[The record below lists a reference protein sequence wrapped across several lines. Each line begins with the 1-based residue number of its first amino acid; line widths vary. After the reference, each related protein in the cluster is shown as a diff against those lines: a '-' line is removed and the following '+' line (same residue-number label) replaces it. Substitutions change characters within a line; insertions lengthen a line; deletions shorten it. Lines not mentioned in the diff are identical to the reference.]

1 MFPDARSQR
10 SLATVWRRGLDDSV
24 VAIMFCI
31 DICIYVLVQALMYPF
46 DHWTLPN
53 CSQLA
58 ISSSLSH
65 RGSDSVSVTLT
76 GYPHSRRG
84 PQDISQSVH
93 QNVRLCHG

>member
-1 MFPDARSQR
+1 MYPFDHWTLFQH
-10 SLATVWRRGLDDSV
+10 
-24 VAIMFCI
+24 
-31 DICIYVLVQALMYPF
+31 YMYPF

-65 RGSDSVSVTLT
+65 RGSGSVSVTLT

-84 PQDISQSVH
+84 PHDISQSVH
-93 QNVRLCHG
+93 QYVRPDRLFVRLCHG